1 VLPWVVRSWVS
12 TLSVARP
19 ELLLLAVGLVAVP
32 ALVLAGEG
40 GLALLARGA
49 VTDSNSSGIDRLHRY
64 SSVYGWEP
72 RPGRYL
78 DEGHVIT
85 INEHGYR
92 GPAAGPRDRS
102 RRRVVVLGDS
112 VAFGLY
118 ASDHE
123 TYAAALDAG
132 DNGLEV
138 VNLAVQ
144 GYGPAQSLIRLERL
158 GLSLEPDVVVLGFCL
173 ANDFADA
180 MLSTFLFDD
189 SHPQPFFTLGA
200 GGQLVRHD
208 EHLRLGARKRTA
220 LWLRD
225 HSRLY
230 RRLLPEPEP
239 DGERGSWLERRR
251 LATQDRG
258 ATLGLVSR
266 LVVAMRDLAAS
277 RGATFLVLL
286 HPDRQTARGDRWARQ
301 FSARLEAEGVRTL
314 DLLKSYE
321 ERGLDFDE
329 VTIDGL
335 GHLSA
340 PGHAETA
347 AILAE
352 ALGAAGPA
360 PRRVSLKGTSSLPPR

>member
-1 VLPWVVRSWVS
+1 MLPYVVRSWAR

-19 ELLLLAVGLVAVP
+19 ELLLLAAGLVSVP

-49 VTDSNSSGIDRLHRY
+49 VTDANSTGIDRLHRY
-64 SSVYGWEP
+64 SSTYGWEP
-72 RPGRYL
+72 RPGRYV

-92 GPAAGPRDRS
+92 GAVAGARDRS

-118 ASDHE
+118 TSDHE
-123 TYAAALDAG
+123 TYAAALDARE
-132 DNGLEV
+132 NGLEAL
-138 VNLAVQ
+138 NLAVQ
-144 GYGPAQSLIRLERL
+144 GYGPGQSLIRLERL

-173 ANDFADA
+173 SNDFADA

-189 SHPQPFFTLGA
+189 SHPQPFFTLGE

-208 EHLRLGARKRTA
+208 AHLRLGPRERMA

-251 LATQDRG
+251 LATQDRR
-258 ATLGLVSR
+258 ATLTLVTR

-277 RGATFLVLL
+277 RGAAFLVLL
-286 HPDRQTARGDRWARQ
+286 HPDRQTTRSDRWASD
-301 FSARLEAEGVRTL
+301 FSALLEAEGVKTI
-314 DLLKSYE
+314 DLLRSYE
-321 ERGLDFDE
+321 ERGLGFDE

-352 ALGAAGPA
+352 ALGTAGLE
-360 PRRVSLKGTSSLPPR
+360 PRRVSLTGTPSLPPR